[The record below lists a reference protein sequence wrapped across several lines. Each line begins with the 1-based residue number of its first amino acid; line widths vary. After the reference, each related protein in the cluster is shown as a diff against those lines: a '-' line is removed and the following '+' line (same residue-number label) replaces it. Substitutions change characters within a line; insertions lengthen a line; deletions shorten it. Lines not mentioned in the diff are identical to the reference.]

1 MNKFFALSLLLLAT
15 LCVNQTVQA
24 WVLGPQSPAAGG
36 AQQFARGDFS
46 NIAYYSRYPEK
57 SESTPRWQAKERR
70 YRPYQYKLGGC
81 TACEPVYADQL
92 RRGIPNRQ
100 E

>member
-1 MNKFFALSLLLLAT
+1 MKKFFVRSLIALGLLAVSEP
-15 LCVNQTVQA
+15 LHA

-57 SESTPRWQAKERR
+57 SESTPCWYPKERR

-81 TACEPVYADQL
+81 STCEKNNFYSV
-92 RRGIPNRQ
+92 RQ
-100 E
+100 